1 MANNSEQIIG
11 DYGSQVLPQFSKTPL
26 DTLKNL
32 GDKYTFASGCDD
44 TKCRKYDPMSI
55 KEAVTGSDL
64 IVACVGTG
72 IKSLDDKF
80 LSLSQIST
88 NNLCGGAIP
97 LG

>member
-32 GDKYTFASGCDD
+32 GDKYMFASGCDD
-44 TKCRKYDPMSI
+44 TKCRKYDPTSI
-55 KEAVTGSDL
+55 KQAVVGSDL

-72 IKSLDDKF
+72 MIRLDDKF
-80 LSLSQIST
+80 QIA
-88 NNLCGGAIP
+88 LKF
-97 LG
+97 